1 VCFITQVRDFV
12 SRTPRVLAAG
22 FQVPHFE
29 FLTRGHSVLPE
40 IGDDQEDPRTA
51 MPRADKGFS
60 QVRG

>member
-12 SRTPRVLAAG
+12 SRTPPVLAAG

-40 IGDDQEDPRTA
+40 IGDD
-51 MPRADKGFS
+51 
-60 QVRG
+60 